1 MKEVRPVKAGWYNAF
16 RPWTLHGAVVPVL
29 IGTVVAYHKIPDSF
43 NLVIFALI
51 LIGGCL
57 LQSAAN
63 LLNTYGDFEKGIDT
77 EENHIRSPELVTG
90 ALRPRSVLYAGI
102 ACLGITA
109 LLGLIFIWY
118 SGWEILLI
126 GLAGIAAAGLYTVG
140 MAYKYRGLGQISV
153 FIMMGLLMPL
163 GTYFVLTSQF
173 SPDPVIVGLPNA
185 FFITAVLCGNEM
197 RDFRTD
203 LEAGIGTLCG
213 RIGYERGLRLY
224 WAENTIPYL
233 ILVIVVIAG
242 FAPWT
247 SLIAFASLALWYKL
261 IRNSKNAD
269 EDRRAAFMMVPAAF
283 KLNWVFGVLLTAG
296 YLIGIIFL

>member
-1 MKEVRPVKAGWYNAF
+1 MEEVRPVKAGWYNAF

-29 IGTVVAYHKIPDSF
+29 IGGAVAYHHMPDSF
-43 NLVIFALI
+43 NPAIFILI

-77 EENHIRSPELVTG
+77 EENHTRSPELVTG
-90 ALRPRSVLYAGI
+90 ALRPRSVLYAGV

-118 SGWEILLI
+118 SGPEILII
-126 GLAGIAAAGLYTVG
+126 GLAGMAAAGLYTVG
-140 MAYKYRGLGQISV
+140 VAYKYRGLGQISV
-153 FIMMGLLMPL
+153 FVMMGLLMPL
-163 GTYFVLTSQF
+163 GTYFVLTYQF
-173 SPDPVIVGLPNA
+173 SPDPAIVGLPNA
-185 FFITAVLCGNEM
+185 FFIAAVLCGNEM

-213 RIGYERGLRLY
+213 RIGYERGLKLY
-224 WAENTIPYL
+224 WAENTLPYA
-233 ILVIVVIAG
+233 ILVIVVAAG
-242 FAPWT
+242 LAPWT
-247 SLIAFASLALWYKL
+247 ALAAFASLGLWYKL
-261 IRNSKNAD
+261 IRNSRKAED
-269 EDRRAAFMMVPAAF
+269 DRRAAFMMVPAAF
-283 KLNWVFGVLLTAG
+283 KLNWVFGALLTAG

>member
-43 NLVIFALI
+43 NLIIFALI

-90 ALRPRSVLYAGI
+90 ALRPRSVLYAGT
-102 ACLGITA
+102 ACLGIA

-173 SPDPVIVGLPNA
+173 SRIRDGRPPQRLLHNRSP
-185 FFITAVLCGNEM
+185 LRQRM

-224 WAENTIPYL
+224 WAENTIRISYS
-233 ILVIVVIAG
+233 VIVVIAG

-261 IRNSKNAD
+261 IRNSKKAD